1 MNRRAAVTRA
11 APALLVLL
19 LAAASLVPLDE
30 ALRLEG
36 GDASVGQRWAE
47 TLDELPDDANV
58 LVGFD
63 PDLGTYPE
71 IRPSVRVALAELYGG
86 GANLAFVSLTPE
98 GRALA
103 LAEIDRLSRV
113 GANPR
118 RLADFGFLPGAE
130 AALVRLA
137 RTFPDPIADGALG
150 RTLAE
155 SGFAGIDAVLVI
167 GGNDLGPRAWVEQV
181 LPRTDGLPILAVAP
195 AVLLPELVPY
205 LATGQLDALVGTP
218 RDGAA
223 YRAAADVGTADRLV
237 SVEPP
242 STFALLIGLLIAVGV
257 LAQGLAGGLAR
268 PRGGERE
275 AR

>member
-1 MNRRAAVTRA
+1 MSSRAVAARA
-11 APALLVLL
+11 APAVLVLL

-36 GDASVGQRWAE
+36 GDASVGQRWAQ
-47 TLDELPDDANV
+47 TLDALPSDANV

-71 IRPSVRVALAELYGG
+71 IRPTVRVALAELYGG
-86 GANLAFVSLTPE
+86 GASLAFVSLTPE

-103 LAEIDRLSRV
+103 LAEIERLTRV

-118 RLADFGFLPGAE
+118 RLADLGFLPGAE

-137 RTFPDPIADGALG
+137 RTFPEPITDGALA
-150 RTLAE
+150 RSLAE
-155 SGFAGIDAVLVI
+155 GGFAEIDAVLVV

-181 LPRTDGLPILAVAP
+181 LPRTQAVPLLAVAP

-205 LATGQLDALVGTP
+205 LATGQLDALVATP
-218 RDGAA
+218 RDGAT
-223 YRAAADVGTADRLV
+223 YRATADLGTADRLV
-237 SVEPP
+237 SPEAP
-242 STFALLIGLLIAVGV
+242 STFAMLVGLLVAIGMLGQA
-257 LAQGLAGGLAR
+257 LAGWLAR
-268 PRGGERE
+268 PRGGERD